1 MSRDPSADAERAV
14 ELFAQVVGET
24 IGGTF
29 RLGLWM
35 LGCSSSQRAR
45 RRAERDRV
53 EAERASRKQQQRW
66 YALVEQQ
73 KARGNAGFASEAEA
87 REALRGRGGRQS
99 NLDEKWF

>member
-1 MSRDPSADAERAV
+1 MPRDPSAEAERAV
-14 ELFAQVVGET
+14 ELFGQVIGET

-35 LGCSSSQRAR
+35 LGLTASQRDR
-45 RRAERDRV
+45 RRAEQQRAKD
-53 EAERASRKQQQRW
+53 ERASRRQQQHW
-66 YALVEQQ
+66 YALVERQ

-99 NLDEKWF
+99 NLDDRYF